1 MSLGIRNDFFE
12 KWSIKLKSKENMCE
26 GWVKCEDLEIR
37 NNVIW
42 KGLKVPQ
49 DKP

>member
-1 MSLGIRNDFFE
+1 MW
-12 KWSIKLKSKENMCE
+12 K

-42 KGLKVPQ
+42 KGLEVPQ